1 MSAGT
6 TERITSGGNRYAANT
21 DGSCGG
27 VHKARLHF
35 DIAAEPRS
43 RTRVL
48 VGPRLVATDFVDLPL
63 DQRPRANALSS

>member
-6 TERITSGGNRYAANT
+6 VRRITSSGIRNAANA
-21 DGSCGG
+21 DGSCGYG
-27 VHKARLHF
+27 HKTRLHF

-63 DQRPRANALSS
+63 DQRPRAHASSS

>member
-6 TERITSGGNRYAANT
+6 VRRITSSGIWNAANA
-21 DGSCGG
+21 DGSCGYG
-27 VHKARLHF
+27 HKTRLHF

-48 VGPRLVATDFVDLPL
+48 VGPRLVTTYSADLRF
-63 DQRPRANALSS
+63 DQQSRANASSS

>member
-48 VGPRLVATDFVDLPL
+48 VGPRLVTTYSADLRF
-63 DQRPRANALSS
+63 DQQSRANASSS

>member
-6 TERITSGGNRYAANT
+6 VRRITSSGIRNAANA
-21 DGSCGG
+21 DGSCGYG
-27 VHKARLHF
+27 HKTRLHF

-48 VGPRLVATDFVDLPL
+48 VGPRLLTTYSADLRF
-63 DQRPRANALSS
+63 DQQSRANSSSS